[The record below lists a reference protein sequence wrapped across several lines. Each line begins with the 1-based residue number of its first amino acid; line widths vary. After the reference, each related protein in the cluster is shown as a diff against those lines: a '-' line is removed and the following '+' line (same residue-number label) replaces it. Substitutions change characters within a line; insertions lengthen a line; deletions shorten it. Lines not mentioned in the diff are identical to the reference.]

1 MTSIRLVRGS
11 KRFEALNELVNCL
24 CNVSVMDT
32 QSFVE
37 NHVVGKLLVIIYSN
51 FRPYINISLNCCKD
65 DPEIVEENYS
75 LDDVWHVILESL

>member
-37 NHVVGKLLVIIYSN
+37 NHVVGKLLVIIYS
-51 FRPYINISLNCCKD
+51 LNCCKD
-65 DPEIVEENYS
+65 DPEIVEESYS
-75 LDDVWHVILESL
+75 LDDVWHLILESL